1 MARKSQKLRLSQALD
16 LKAAYEENALTS
28 ARAYRFLCDATA
40 RMGRGKYPTKR
51 QRDWLDALIDE
62 GVPKPACKDLELLAE
77 VDAAIKGWAGC
88 THRAWERG
96 VLLDFRHRLFKG
108 WNFSEKQSA
117 LLEKLVLRYEDDA
130 AGANV
135 FTPTEEQRKDLE
147 ALCRLYKGYAPLW
160 RSERPAVAK
169 AVDRVER
176 FLSGDIGFDDRAY
189 TIEEYHWNKLNKAM
203 GSRLK
208 TIKNARF
215 HSGSLGFTAP
225 RTLGMPRPVPGNGR
239 LDQRWAWSKKTAVMT
254 ALTDA
259 YVSDEGHVVNDWLAP
274 TGAIVTL
281 SANAVAKRR
290 EKIPSFVE
298 A

>member
-16 LKAAYEENALTS
+16 LKAAYEENSLTS

-62 GVPKPACKDLELLAE
+62 GVPKSACKDLELLAE
-77 VDAAIKGWAGC
+77 VDAALRGWAGWSE
-88 THRAWERG
+88 RSWELG
-96 VLLDFRHRLFKG
+96 VLTDFRQRLWAG

-130 AGANV
+130 AGVNV

-147 ALCRLYKGYAPLW
+147 ALCRLYRGYAPLW
-160 RSERPAVAK
+160 RSERPAVAT
-169 AVDRVER
+169 AVDRVKR
-176 FLSGDIGFDDRAY
+176 FLAGDIGFDDRPW

-208 TIKNARF
+208 TIKSPRF
-215 HSGSLGFTAP
+215 SSGSLGFATP
-225 RTLGMPRPVPGNGR
+225 RVLGLPRPISS
-239 LDQRWAWSKKTAVMT
+239 QTEIWKWSKRTAVIT

-259 YVSDEGHVVNDWLAP
+259 YVGDEGHVVNDWLAP
-274 TGAIVTL
+274 SGAIITL
-281 SANAVAKRR
+281 SAGTPSKRR
-290 EKIPSFVE
+290 EKIPSFVG

>member
-16 LKAAYEENALTS
+16 LKAAYEENSLTS

-62 GVPKPACKDLELLAE
+62 GVPGPTLGSWSMKKLAD
-77 VDAAIKGWAGC
+77 VDAALKGWAGA
-88 THRAWERG
+88 TERVWERG

-108 WNFSEKQSA
+108 WNFSEKQTA
-117 LLEKLVLRYEDDA
+117 LLEKLVKRSEDDA
-130 AGANV
+130 SGANV

-147 ALCRLYKGYAPLW
+147 SLCRLYRGYAPLW
-160 RSERPAVAK
+160 RSERPAVCN

-176 FLSGDIGFDDRAY
+176 FLAGLV

-208 TIKNARF
+208 TVRAPRF

-225 RTLGMPRPVPGNGR
+225 RTLGMPQPIAASPTPASAV
-239 LDQRWAWSKKTAVMT
+239 WAWSKKTAVMT

-259 YVSDEGHVVNDWLAP
+259 YVDDKGSVVNDWLAP
-274 TGAIVTL
+274 TGAIFTL
-281 SANAVAKRR
+281 PASWISKRR
-290 EKIPSFVE
+290 EKIPSFVG

>member
-28 ARAYRFLCDATA
+28 ARAYRFLCDVTA

-147 ALCRLYKGYAPLW
+147 DLCRLYKGYAPLW
-160 RSERPAVAK
+160 KSERPAVAK

-176 FLSGDIGFDDRAY
+176 FLAGDIGFDNRPW

-208 TIKNARF
+208 TIKVPRF
-215 HSGSLGFTAP
+215 SSGSLGFATP
-225 RTLGMPRPVPGNGR
+225 RVLGLPRPIGS
-239 LDQRWAWSKKTAVMT
+239 QTEIWEWSKRTAVIT

-259 YVSDEGHVVNDWLAP
+259 YVGDEGHVVNDWLAP
-274 TGAIVTL
+274 TGAIITL
-281 SANAVAKRR
+281 AAGTPSKRR
-290 EKIPSFVE
+290 EKVPSFVG